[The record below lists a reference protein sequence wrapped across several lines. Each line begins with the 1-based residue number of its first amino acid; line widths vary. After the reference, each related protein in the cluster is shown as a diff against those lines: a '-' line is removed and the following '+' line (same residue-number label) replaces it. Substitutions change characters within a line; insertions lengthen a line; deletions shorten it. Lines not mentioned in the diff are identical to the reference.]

1 MSIPGDVH
9 LWDAGG
15 PRRGAPDITA
25 GQETGTGAGNGD
37 ARCHAQSRGGDTAA
51 ISLKQASRKSSSHG
65 ELKLGWMRS
74 AGSSRLMATVAG
86 PAPPA
91 PDLLVSTS

>member
-15 PRRGAPDITA
+15 PRRGVPDITA
-25 GQETGTGAGNGD
+25 SRETSTGTGNGN
-37 ARCHAQSRGGDTAA
+37 ARCCAQRKAGDTAA
-51 ISLKQASRKSSSHG
+51 ISLKQTSRKSSGHG

-74 AGSSRLMATVAG
+74 AGSLRQMATDDRG
-86 PAPPA
+86 R
-91 PDLLVSTS
+91 TSSARP